1 MDAPSTASL
10 APNDTMRNG
19 IATVKSELSF
29 VHPVQPMQANVS
41 AHTRPP
47 RSQLSLLRPRPPSL
61 PLGPR
66 RPGVPRF
73 SPRDARALGCT
84 DGEGRRE
91 AAA

>member
-41 AHTRPP
+41 AHTQPP
-47 RSQLSLLRPRPPSL
+47 RSQLSLLRPRPPS
-61 PLGPR
+61 PSRPPPPR
-66 RPGVPRF
+66 RATILTARRAGAGVYRW
-73 SPRDARALGCT
+73 RRAT
-84 DGEGRRE
+84 
-91 AAA
+91 